1 MGIIMKTSFLVL
13 SGLTLLA
20 AAASPVLAAD
30 MAVKAR
36 PMAAPVAGCG
46 YNAITASN
54 NQISL
59 QYAGINKNYE
69 EYNSVGP
76 LGIDPA
82 LPVNAILDSEN
93 GWVHGVSV
101 TGSAMFNLGA
111 FCNVYVFGR
120 GSYFDGKT
128 DYWQPLGRLPGLSN
142 AKIWEGDFRFG
153 KGFDLAPNFMLTPYI
168 GVGAR
173 SWDRDLCQG
182 GACFGFGF
190 HENYRHSYVGAGL
203 MGQFAMTPALVLTAS
218 GLVGGTFDS
227 TLTGGPLAN
236 GNPNIVPFRTG
247 LGNSTIYK
255 IEGSLDYAFTQNF
268 HGNVGVE
275 YTEFRYG
282 QSGAFVTDRFGNL
295 GTEPDSR
302 TRNVTVRAG
311 LGWAFGA
318 APVVAKY

>member
-1 MGIIMKTSFLVL
+1 MKMKTF
-13 SGLTLLA
+13 LLA
-20 AAASPVLAAD
+20 GLAALAATSATAAD

-46 YNAITASN
+46 YNAITLSN

-69 EYNSVGP
+69 EYNPAG
-76 LGIDPA
+76 LFNDPA
-82 LPVNAILDSEN
+82 LPVGAVIDSEN

-111 FCNVYVFGR
+111 FCNLYVFGR
-120 GSYFDGKT
+120 GSYFDGST
-128 DYWQPLGRLPGLSN
+128 DYWQPLGRLSGQSN

-153 KGFDLAPNFMLTPYI
+153 KGFDLTPNFMLTPYL

-182 GACFGFGF
+182 GACFGGGF

-203 MGQFAMTPALVLTAS
+203 MAQYAMTPALVLTAS
-218 GLVGGTFDS
+218 GLIGGTFDS

-236 GNPNIVPFRTG
+236 GNPTIIPFRTG

-255 IEGSLDYAFTQNF
+255 IEGALDYAFTQNF
-268 HGNVGVE
+268 HGNIGVE

-282 QSGAFVTDRFGNL
+282 LSAPFVTDNL
-295 GTEPDSR
+295 GNPAVEPDSR

-311 LGWAFGA
+311 LGWAFGP